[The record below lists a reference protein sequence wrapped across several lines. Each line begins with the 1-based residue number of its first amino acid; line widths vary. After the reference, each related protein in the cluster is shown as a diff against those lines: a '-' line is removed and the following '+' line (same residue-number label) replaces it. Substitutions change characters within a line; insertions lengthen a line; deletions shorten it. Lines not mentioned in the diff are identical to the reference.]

1 MENIDKIINIRVKYS
16 DLIKGMSESAKR
28 IDTLND
34 RISEL
39 KSGLKGLKAARKAG
53 TIDKEAYNEQ
63 VAQTTQELVANREE
77 VKALQSAMRLFSREI
92 QDNIKEEKNLEGSV
106 NGLRA
111 SIRNLTAEYNA
122 LSAADREGSVG
133 NGIAERISKMQA
145 QVSAAEQRLGNFRS
159 NVGNYQSAFNGLN
172 VSVSQIVRELP
183 SATMGANMFFLAIS
197 NNIPMLV
204 DEINKLRA
212 ANKLAMKEG
221 KQGIPIL
228 KQLGAAV
235 FSWNSLISVGITLLT
250 VYGKDIVSWIGN
262 LFKGKQTIDAAKWSM
277 EQMNTAMAE
286 GRRNAQEE
294 ITKLDILYNA
304 ATDLAKPYE
313 ERATAVRKLQEL
325 YPAYFGNMNSEL
337 IMTGK
342 LKGKYDELKT
352 AIIET
357 SKAKAAAD
365 KITQN
370 ESIKL
375 DIEGTDEYK
384 VILQNEKR
392 IEELTGKISEL
403 QNKGISQDSPLIK
416 GALATISSLE
426 NGITHASKSIRK
438 RLELPDDIGDDIRE
452 YLKALDQTNK
462 SLADSASTLYTSLS
476 PEEQNKNYEKGE
488 KDAAKFAKTRVKA
501 IEEAKDA
508 ALKAEKDYFQLV
520 QQMRTKTKESELKS
534 ISEQNS
540 VAKKSAEKRIG
551 EIDILLKTAEGEQAA
566 WLLQEKET
574 LNKRI
579 LALDEKY
586 QKDRISVEAK
596 YSEEALRKELA
607 REEARIRARL
617 GMDAQMDALARAQVK
632 NENYSDLKS
641 EDNGKRLSAQRA
653 IAQEELRIAMDKY
666 QALLS
671 MDEATKESLYDSD
684 VAYQTAVLNGEMA
697 VQDAKFETARIT
709 KEQAEYQL
717 NTTLTAMSMISGAA
731 ANLFNTLAEDNA
743 EFAEFAKLLALFNI
757 GVNTALAI
765 SEAIAGNAARPI
777 KMAAAIA
784 AVLSAIAQAYQVLN
798 QAEKPA
804 TPKFSRGGLVTGP
817 GTGTSDSIPA
827 RLSNGEAVMTARA
840 VVDWGPVLSMMNV
853 SSGGNAI
860 PTSHLPERRA
870 GGMREMEQMLR
881 RVMREMPNPVVTVR
895 DINNGQRRVKVQDE
909 TARYTGRKR

>member
-53 TIDKEAYNEQ
+53 TIDEEAYNEQ

-77 VKALQSAMRLFSREI
+77 VKALQSAMRLYSREI

-106 NGLRA
+106 NGLRK
-111 SIRNLTAEYNA
+111 SIRDLTAQYNA

-221 KQGIPIL
+221 KQGVPIL
-228 KQLGAAV
+228 KQLGAAL
-235 FSWNSLISVGITLLT
+235 FSWNSLITVGITLLT

-262 LFKGKQTIDAAKWSM
+262 LFKGREAAM
-277 EQMNTAMAE
+277 TMAE
-286 GRRNAQEE
+286 AQAEVNKQMAESSGSYGDQVAQLRALQLQWNQLGDDLKAKTEFVKKARETFEKLGVKINDTNDAERLLVERTDDFVLALQARAKAVAAQKLASEE
-294 ITKLDILYNA
+294 YESYLKVVAETEDELAQAERLKSFYVKQKADREKMYSGLTADIYQRQIRASQTMINQQQKIIDNIQEQRKAAMENGNVYAKLQNQYKKQATDILNQLEIKEY
-304 ATDLAKPYE
+304 DP
-313 ERATAVRKLQEL
+313 
-325 YPAYFGNMNSEL
+325 NSE
-337 IMTGK
+337 K
-342 LKGKYDELKT
+342 VEKDALKT
-352 AIIET
+352 A
-357 SKAKAAAD
+357 
-365 KITQN
+365 
-370 ESIKL
+370 
-375 DIEGTDEYK
+375 
-384 VILQNEKR
+384 
-392 IEELTGKISEL
+392 
-403 QNKGISQDSPLIK
+403 
-416 GALATISSLE
+416 
-426 NGITHASKSIRK
+426 
-438 RLELPDDIGDDIRE
+438 
-452 YLKALDQTNK
+452 
-462 SLADSASTLYTSLS
+462 
-476 PEEQNKNYEKGE
+476 
-488 KDAAKFAKTRVKA
+488 KTRAKA

-540 VAKKSAEKRIG
+540 VAKKSAEKRIS

-697 VQDAKFETARIT
+697 VQDAKLETARIT

-717 NTTLTAMSMISGAA
+717 NTTLTAMSTISGAA

-765 SEAIAGNAARPI
+765 SEAVAGNAARPI
-777 KMAAAIA
+777 KMAVAIA

-804 TPKFSRGGLVTGP
+804 TPKFSRGGLVTGS

-895 DINNGQRRVKVQDE
+895 DIDNGQRRVNVQDE
-909 TARYTGRKR
+909 MARYTGRKR

>member
-53 TIDKEAYNEQ
+53 TIDEEAYNEQ

-106 NGLRA
+106 NGLRK
-111 SIRNLTAEYNA
+111 SIRDLTAQYNA

-221 KQGIPIL
+221 KQGVPIL
-228 KQLGAAV
+228 KQLGAAM
-235 FSWNSLISVGITLLT
+235 FSWNSFISVGITLLT

-262 LFKGKQTIDAAKWSM
+262 LFKGREAAM
-277 EQMNTAMAE
+277 TMAE
-286 GRRNAQEE
+286 AQAEVNKQMAEYSGIYGDQVAQLRALQLQWNQLGDDLKAKTEFVKKNQEAFHKLGVKINDTNDAERLLVERTDDFVLALQARAKAVAAQKLASEEYESYLKVVAETEDELAQAERLKSFYVKQKADREKMYSGLTADIYQRQIRASQTMINQQQKIIDNIQEQRNAAMKNGNVYA
-294 ITKLDILYNA
+294 KLQNQYKKQATDILNQLEIKEY
-304 ATDLAKPYE
+304 DP
-313 ERATAVRKLQEL
+313 
-325 YPAYFGNMNSEL
+325 NSE
-337 IMTGK
+337 
-342 LKGKYDELKT
+342 
-352 AIIET
+352 
-357 SKAKAAAD
+357 
-365 KITQN
+365 
-370 ESIKL
+370 
-375 DIEGTDEYK
+375 K
-384 VILQNEKR
+384 V
-392 IEELTGKISEL
+392 
-403 QNKGISQDSPLIK
+403 
-416 GALATISSLE
+416 
-426 NGITHASKSIRK
+426 
-438 RLELPDDIGDDIRE
+438 
-452 YLKALDQTNK
+452 
-462 SLADSASTLYTSLS
+462 
-476 PEEQNKNYEKGE
+476 E
-488 KDAAKFAKTRVKA
+488 KDALKAAKTRAKS
-501 IEEAKDA
+501 IKEAKDA

-540 VAKKSAEKRIG
+540 VAKKSAEKRIS

-617 GMDAQMDALARAQVK
+617 GMDAQMDALAHAQAK

-697 VQDAKFETARIT
+697 VQDAKLETARIT

-717 NTTLTAMSMISGAA
+717 NTTLTAMSTISGAA

-909 TARYTGRKR
+909 TARYAGRKR

>member
-53 TIDKEAYNEQ
+53 TIDEEAYNEQ
-63 VAQTTQELVANREE
+63 VAQTTQELIANREE
-77 VKALQSAMRLFSREI
+77 VKALQSAMRLYSREI

-106 NGLRA
+106 NGLRK
-111 SIRNLTAEYNA
+111 SIRDLTAQYNA

-221 KQGIPIL
+221 KQGVPIL
-228 KQLGAAV
+228 KQMGAAV
-235 FSWNSLISVGITLLT
+235 FSWNSLVSVGITLLT

-262 LFKGKQTIDAAKWSM
+262 LFKGREAAM
-277 EQMNTAMAE
+277 TMAE
-286 GRRNAQEE
+286 AQAEVNKQMAGVNKQMAE
-294 ITKLDILYNA
+294 YSGIYGDQVAQLRALQLQWNQLGDDLKAKTEFVKKNQEAFHKLGVKINDTNDAERLLVER
-304 ATDLAKPYE
+304 TDDFVLA
-313 ERATAVRKLQEL
+313 LQ
-325 YPAYFGNMNSEL
+325 AR
-337 IMTGK
+337 
-342 LKGKYDELKT
+342 
-352 AIIET
+352 
-357 SKAKAAAD
+357 AKAAAAQKLASEEYESYLKVVAETED
-365 KITQN
+365 ELAQAERLKSFYVKQKADREKMYSGLTADIYQRQIRASQTMINQQQKIIDNIQEQRN
-370 ESIKL
+370 AAMKN
-375 DIEGTDEYK
+375 GNVYAK
-384 VILQNEKR
+384 LQNQYKKQATDILNQLEIKEYDPNLEKV
-392 IEELTGKISEL
+392 
-403 QNKGISQDSPLIK
+403 
-416 GALATISSLE
+416 
-426 NGITHASKSIRK
+426 
-438 RLELPDDIGDDIRE
+438 
-452 YLKALDQTNK
+452 
-462 SLADSASTLYTSLS
+462 
-476 PEEQNKNYEKGE
+476 E
-488 KDAAKFAKTRVKA
+488 KDALKAAKTRAKS
-501 IEEAKDA
+501 IKEAKDA

-540 VAKKSAEKRIG
+540 VAKKSAEKRIS

-697 VQDAKFETARIT
+697 VQDAKLETARIT

-717 NTTLTAMSMISGAA
+717 NTTLTAMSTISGAA

-909 TARYTGRKR
+909 TARYAGRKR

>member
-53 TIDKEAYNEQ
+53 TIDEEAYNEQ

-77 VKALQSAMRLFSREI
+77 VKALQSAMRLYSREI

-106 NGLRA
+106 NGLRK
-111 SIRNLTAEYNA
+111 SIRDLTAQYNA

-221 KQGIPIL
+221 KQGVPIL

-262 LFKGKQTIDAAKWSM
+262 LFKGREAAM
-277 EQMNTAMAE
+277 TMAE
-286 GRRNAQEE
+286 AQAEVNKQMAESSGSYGDQVAQLRALQLQWNQLGDDLKAKTEFVKKAQETFEKLGVKINDTNDAERLLVERTDDFVLALQARAKAVAAQKLASEEYESYLKVVAETEDELAQAERLKSFYVKQKADREKMYSGLTADIYQRQIRASQTMINQQQKIIDNIQEQRNAAMKNGNVYA
-294 ITKLDILYNA
+294 KLQNQYKKQATDILNQLEIKEY
-304 ATDLAKPYE
+304 DP
-313 ERATAVRKLQEL
+313 
-325 YPAYFGNMNSEL
+325 NSE
-337 IMTGK
+337 K
-342 LKGKYDELKT
+342 VEKDALKT
-352 AIIET
+352 AKT
-357 SKAKAAAD
+357 RAKA
-365 KITQN
+365 
-370 ESIKL
+370 IK
-375 DIEGTDEYK
+375 
-384 VILQNEKR
+384 
-392 IEELTGKISEL
+392 
-403 QNKGISQDSPLIK
+403 
-416 GALATISSLE
+416 
-426 NGITHASKSIRK
+426 
-438 RLELPDDIGDDIRE
+438 
-452 YLKALDQTNK
+452 
-462 SLADSASTLYTSLS
+462 
-476 PEEQNKNYEKGE
+476 
-488 KDAAKFAKTRVKA
+488 
-501 IEEAKDA
+501 EAKDA

-697 VQDAKFETARIT
+697 VQDAKLETARIT

-717 NTTLTAMSMISGAA
+717 NTTLTAMSTISGAA

-895 DINNGQRRVKVQDE
+895 DINNGQRRVNVQDE
-909 TARYTGRKR
+909 MARYTGRKR

>member
-53 TIDKEAYNEQ
+53 TIDEEAYNEQ
-63 VAQTTQELVANREE
+63 VAQTTQELIANREE
-77 VKALQSAMRLFSREI
+77 VKALQSAMRLYSHEI

-106 NGLRA
+106 NGLRK
-111 SIRNLTAEYNA
+111 SIRDLTAQYNA

-221 KQGIPIL
+221 KQGVPIL
-228 KQLGAAV
+228 KQLGDAV

-262 LFKGKQTIDAAKWSM
+262 LFKGREAAM
-277 EQMNTAMAE
+277 TMAE
-286 GRRNAQEE
+286 AQAEVNKQMAE
-294 ITKLDILYNA
+294 SSGSYGDQVAQLRALQLQWNQLGDDLKAKTEFVKNNREAFHKLGVKINDTNDAERLLVER
-304 ATDLAKPYE
+304 TDDFVLA
-313 ERATAVRKLQEL
+313 LQ
-325 YPAYFGNMNSEL
+325 AR
-337 IMTGK
+337 
-342 LKGKYDELKT
+342 
-352 AIIET
+352 
-357 SKAKAAAD
+357 AKAAAAQKLASEEYESYLKVVAETED
-365 KITQN
+365 ELAQAERLKSFYVKQKADREKMYSGLTADIYQRQIRASQTMINQQQKIIDNIQEQRN
-370 ESIKL
+370 AAMKN
-375 DIEGTDEYK
+375 GNVYAK
-384 VILQNEKR
+384 LQNQYKKQATDILNQLEIKEYDPNSEKV
-392 IEELTGKISEL
+392 
-403 QNKGISQDSPLIK
+403 
-416 GALATISSLE
+416 
-426 NGITHASKSIRK
+426 
-438 RLELPDDIGDDIRE
+438 
-452 YLKALDQTNK
+452 
-462 SLADSASTLYTSLS
+462 
-476 PEEQNKNYEKGE
+476 E
-488 KDAAKFAKTRVKA
+488 KDALKAAKTRAKS
-501 IEEAKDA
+501 IKEAKDA

-540 VAKKSAEKRIG
+540 VAKKSAEKRIS

-586 QKDRISVEAK
+586 QKDRISVEEK

-697 VQDAKFETARIT
+697 VQDAKLETARIT

-717 NTTLTAMSMISGAA
+717 NTTLTAMSTISGAA

-804 TPKFSRGGLVTGP
+804 TPKFARGGLVTGP

-881 RVMREMPNPVVTVR
+881 RVMREMPNPVVTVKEI
-895 DINNGQRRVKVQDE
+895 DNVKHTINVLDDE
-909 TARYTGRKR
+909 SRYTGRKNKK

>member
-53 TIDKEAYNEQ
+53 TIDEEAYNEQ

-77 VKALQSAMRLFSREI
+77 IKALQSAMRLYSREI

-106 NGLRA
+106 NGLRK
-111 SIRNLTAEYNA
+111 SIHDLTAQYNA

-221 KQGIPIL
+221 KQGVPIL

-262 LFKGKQTIDAAKWSM
+262 LFKGREAAM
-277 EQMNTAMAE
+277 TMAE
-286 GRRNAQEE
+286 AQAEVNKQMAE
-294 ITKLDILYNA
+294 SSGNYGDQVAKLRALQLQWNQLGDDLKVKTEFVKKNQEAFHKLGVKINDTNDAERLLVER
-304 ATDLAKPYE
+304 TDDFVLA
-313 ERATAVRKLQEL
+313 LQ
-325 YPAYFGNMNSEL
+325 AR
-337 IMTGK
+337 
-342 LKGKYDELKT
+342 
-352 AIIET
+352 
-357 SKAKAAAD
+357 AKAAAAQKLASEEYESYLKVVAETED
-365 KITQN
+365 ELAQAERLKSFYVKQKADREKMYSGLTADIYQRQIRASQTMINQQQKIIDNIQEQRN
-370 ESIKL
+370 AAMKN
-375 DIEGTDEYK
+375 GNVYAK
-384 VILQNEKR
+384 LQNQYKKQATDILNQLEIKEYDPNSEKV
-392 IEELTGKISEL
+392 
-403 QNKGISQDSPLIK
+403 
-416 GALATISSLE
+416 
-426 NGITHASKSIRK
+426 
-438 RLELPDDIGDDIRE
+438 
-452 YLKALDQTNK
+452 
-462 SLADSASTLYTSLS
+462 
-476 PEEQNKNYEKGE
+476 E
-488 KDAAKFAKTRVKA
+488 KDALKAAKTRAKS
-501 IEEAKDA
+501 IKEAKDA

-540 VAKKSAEKRIG
+540 VAKKSAEKRIS

-586 QKDRISVEAK
+586 QKDRISVEEK

-697 VQDAKFETARIT
+697 VQDAKLETARIT

-717 NTTLTAMSMISGAA
+717 NTTLTAMSTISGAA

-804 TPKFSRGGLVTGP
+804 TPKFARGGLVTGP

-881 RVMREMPNPVVTVR
+881 RVMREMPNPVVTVKEI
-895 DINNGQRRVKVQDE
+895 DNVKHTINVLDDE
-909 TARYTGRKR
+909 SRYTGRKNKK

>member
-63 VAQTTQELVANREE
+63 VAQTTQELIANREE
-77 VKALQSAMRLFSREI
+77 VKALQSAMRLYSREI

-106 NGLRA
+106 NGLRK
-111 SIRNLTAEYNA
+111 SIRDLTAQYNA

-221 KQGIPIL
+221 KQGVPIL
-228 KQLGAAV
+228 KQMGAAV
-235 FSWNSLISVGITLLT
+235 FSWNSLVSVGITLLT

-262 LFKGKQTIDAAKWSM
+262 LFKGREAAM
-277 EQMNTAMAE
+277 TMAE
-286 GRRNAQEE
+286 AQAEVNKQMAGVNKQMAE
-294 ITKLDILYNA
+294 YSGIYGDQVAQLRALQLQWNQLGDDLKAKTEFVKKNQEAFHKLGVKINDTNDAERLLVER
-304 ATDLAKPYE
+304 TDDFVLA
-313 ERATAVRKLQEL
+313 LQ
-325 YPAYFGNMNSEL
+325 AR
-337 IMTGK
+337 
-342 LKGKYDELKT
+342 
-352 AIIET
+352 
-357 SKAKAAAD
+357 AKAAAAQKLASEEYESYLKVVAETED
-365 KITQN
+365 ELAQAERLKSFYVKQKADREKMYSGLTADIYQRQIRASQTMINQQQKIIDNIQEQRN
-370 ESIKL
+370 AAMKN
-375 DIEGTDEYK
+375 GNVYAK
-384 VILQNEKR
+384 LQNQYKKQATDILNQLEIKEYDPNSEKV
-392 IEELTGKISEL
+392 
-403 QNKGISQDSPLIK
+403 
-416 GALATISSLE
+416 
-426 NGITHASKSIRK
+426 
-438 RLELPDDIGDDIRE
+438 
-452 YLKALDQTNK
+452 
-462 SLADSASTLYTSLS
+462 
-476 PEEQNKNYEKGE
+476 E
-488 KDAAKFAKTRVKA
+488 KDALKAAKTRAKS
-501 IEEAKDA
+501 IKEAKDA

-540 VAKKSAEKRIG
+540 VAKKSAEKRIS
-551 EIDILLKTAEGEQAA
+551 EIDILLKAAEGEQAA

-697 VQDAKFETARIT
+697 VQDAKLETARIT

-717 NTTLTAMSMISGAA
+717 NTTLTAMSTISGAA

-909 TARYTGRKR
+909 TARYAGRKR